1 MRQIS
6 TILIILFSTLI
17 SLGQDTTRIKT
28 VKKYQGKKIRF
39 IGRYDKNGNCYF
51 TKNDGLNGPVIMILG
66 WDFDELNRDIRS
78 IFAHSNVGFSV
89 SEKKYES
96 NLIKTFGYTIDTIN
110 EYKIVNDDS
119 SAAVNLNEFKFNP
132 YDIIEKINSKEELE
146 NIEDIIKLFKG
157 KKYLQNITYL
167 DSNQNVVKEI
177 SFENNGDT
185 SGITAHRYNKWN
197 KEDYFYNE
205 WKGTMLAS
213 WEYFGEFD
221 KTGNIIKWFRV
232 EDNNGIKDTG
242 EINYYKY
249 SKTDKLIEESCY
261 NKKEFNYKTVFEYND
276 QGQLIKEFY
285 YESPNKIAVI
295 HNYTY
300 DKNGNE
306 IEEVTFD
313 LRKSK
318 NKPDYKY
325 KTKYEYW

>member
-157 KKYLQNITYL
+157 KKFRNWRFCVT
-167 DSNQNVVKEI
+167 SETFVV
-177 SFENNGDT
+177 
-185 SGITAHRYNKWN
+185 Y
-197 KEDYFYNE
+197 
-205 WKGTMLAS
+205 
-213 WEYFGEFD
+213 
-221 KTGNIIKWFRV
+221 GNLVLR
-232 EDNNGIKDTG
+232 
-242 EINYYKY
+242 NYIRA
-249 SKTDKLIEESCY
+249 DWRQLLVAA
-261 NKKEFNYKTVFEYND
+261 FQD
-276 QGQLIKEFY
+276 QKQAF
-285 YESPNKIAVI
+285 S
-295 HNYTY
+295 
-300 DKNGNE
+300 
-306 IEEVTFD
+306 
-313 LRKSK
+313 
-318 NKPDYKY
+318 
-325 KTKYEYW
+325 